1 MNMKKRNDMA
11 TEEQGLL
18 LRLPCKIGD
27 VVYQVTSTINEY
39 KVSSITIYANDNI
52 LITADNYEEELSV
65 CFGKSRIGKNYF
77 LSKEEAEQAL
87 LEKGKNN
94 D

>member
-1 MNMKKRNDMA
+1 MTDVVIK
-11 TEEQGLL
+11 
-18 LRLPCKIGD
+18 LPCNIGD
-27 VVYQVTSTINEY
+27 KVYHISNASIEY

-77 LSKEEAEQAL
+77 LSKEVAEQMKVG
-87 LEKGKNN
+87 E
-94 D
+94 

>member
-1 MNMKKRNDMA
+1 MDR
-11 TEEQGLL
+11 EEQGLL

-27 VVYQVTSTINEY
+27 TIYQVTSTINEY

-65 CFGKSRIGKNYF
+65 CFGKSRIGKSYF
-77 LSKEEAEQAL
+77 LSKEEAEHMKAG
-87 LEKGKNN
+87 E
-94 D
+94 